1 MGVRRA
7 YQVILTMLTMLMVV
21 MHGVG
26 SLKMLLLP
34 NVFLAVRRLGSP
46 RSSVHTGG
54 DRYSSVKIQ
63 IG

>member
-7 YQVILTMLTMLMVV
+7 YEVILTMLMLVV
-21 MHGVG
+21 HGVS
-26 SLKMLLLP
+26 SLKMLLP
-34 NVFLAVRRLGSP
+34 NVFLAMRRLGSP
-46 RSSVHTGG
+46 RSPVHTGG